1 MKEWIM
7 HVRLLKYLFVLLFV
21 NICISGLSQE
31 VTHKESKDVFLLDS
45 LKRNEII
52 FDDDTKT
59 PFLDKNKKPKKTARA
74 QFKELLGFS
83 FTFRF

>member
-1 MKEWIM
+1 M
-7 HVRLLKYLFVLLFV
+7 HARLLKYLFVLLFV

-52 FDDDTKT
+52 FNDDTKT
-59 PFLDKNKKPKKTARA
+59 PVLDKNKKLKKPRGPSLKSSSGSHLPSD
-74 QFKELLGFS
+74 FNC
-83 FTFRF
+83 